1 MWSGSGAAIGQVRT
15 TTHAYYA
22 TPGAVVGE
30 PAGRWGRGPVG
41 GATEVSGA
49 DGADGAD
56 GSDGAD
62 SADSA
67 DGADCADCFVTV
79 GEVFDATA
87 VPGRS

>member
-1 MWSGSGAAIGQVRT
+1 MFDMMFLGLGRSLREVWSGSGAAIGQVRT

-30 PAGRWGRGPVG
+30 PAGRGGRGPVG
-41 GATEVSGA
+41 GATGVS
-49 DGADGAD
+49 
-56 GSDGAD
+56 S
-62 SADSA
+62 
-67 DGADCADCFVTV
+67 ADCADCFVTV